1 MNDSSCMTAE
11 ENNPNALDEF
21 RQEFGKCW
29 RELPDKTLFFSLLAG
44 WLALFQLL
52 GNSTLGYVDS
62 GSLFTW
68 LGFIYRTS
76 ADDEH
81 GALIPVVVMVLF
93 WWKRRELGNVPK
105 ANWWPALGLVLV
117 ALALHV
123 VAFTVQQPKFSVIAF
138 FTGLY
143 GLTGLVWGRRWLAAT
158 FFPFFLFSFCL
169 PLGDWAENITFP
181 LRLLVTRV
189 SVAISHGALGIDVLR
204 EGSQIFDS
212 QRTFQYDVAPACS
225 GIRSLVALLALTT
238 IYGFVSFQSTWKR
251 LLMVAI
257 AVPLAVV
264 GNVVRITGVIL
275 TAEAF
280 GQNAGARL
288 HDWAGFVTF
297 AVAIGCVLALG
308 YWLREDRQPL
318 PGAGRAT

>member
-1 MNDSSCMTAE
+1 MSE
-11 ENNPNALDEF
+11 VKNNSNALAEF
-21 RQEFGKCW
+21 RREFGECW
-29 RELPDKTLFFSLLAG
+29 RELPDKPLFFSLLAA
-44 WLALFQLL
+44 WLALFQFL
-52 GNSTLGYVDS
+52 GNSTLGYVNTS
-62 GSLFTW
+62 SLFSW
-68 LGFIYRTS
+68 LNFIYHTS

-81 GALIPVVVMVLF
+81 GMLIPFVVAALF
-93 WWKRRELGNVPK
+93 WSKRRALLAVPK
-105 ANWWPALGLVLV
+105 ANWWPALGLVLA

-123 VAFTVQQPKFSVIAF
+123 LSFTVQQPKLSVIAF

-169 PLGDWAENITFP
+169 PLGDWAENLTFP
-181 LRLLVTRV
+181 LRLLVTKI
-189 SVAISHGALGIDVLR
+189 SVGISHGALGIDVLR
-204 EGSQIFDS
+204 DGSQIFDS

-238 IYGFVSFQSTWKR
+238 IYGFVTFQAAWKR
-251 LLMVAI
+251 LLMVVI
-257 AVPLAVV
+257 ALPLAVL
-264 GNVVRITGVIL
+264 GNVVRITGVII

-280 GQNAGARL
+280 GQSAGTRL

-308 YWLREDRQPL
+308 YWLREDAQPL
-318 PGAGRAT
+318 PGAGKAT